1 MQFFSDGN
9 DSFGFVFLVF
19 EKIFGETFLSAILM
33 KPLDDSV
40 HFLLADSRCGLGV
53 MSLAGLGVSL
63 IKLKAHFGQNT
74 PLFL

>member
-1 MQFFSDGN
+1 
-9 DSFGFVFLVF
+9 
-19 EKIFGETFLSAILM
+19 M

-40 HFLLADSRCGLGV
+40 HFLLADSRCGLRV

-63 IKLKAHFGQNT
+63 IKLKAHFCQNT